1 VPYTITEAAD
11 PLNIR
16 EAEFASATEIKFTT
30 FTSCIGVIA
39 KKGATL
45 TAVHLVMLDKH
56 DIKFTA
62 TDVSTVVDVLPGAPD
77 AVTIMG
83 CIDLWANSVNGMS
96 AAFEKLTGTFKTLK
110 KDQREDGIYG
120 AKIDGNT
127 IKITKR

>member
-1 VPYTITEAAD
+1 MPYTITEAAD

-77 AVTIMG
+77 AVTIIG
-83 CIDLWANSVNGMS
+83 HISLWEIPKNQLV
-96 AAFEKLTGTFKTLK
+96 AAFQKLTDTFQTLTKHTFGPGT
-110 KDQREDGIYG
+110 
-120 AKIDGNT
+120 
-127 IKITKR
+127 